1 MEKNRQEIP
10 DWMTRTELL
19 LGKEAL
25 EKLMKSHVLVVGLG
39 GVGGM
44 VAEMLVRSG
53 IGTMTIL
60 DADVVEASNKNRQII
75 ALNQAMGEPK
85 SDVLAQRLL
94 QINPEL
100 RLQVEKRYL
109 EAATLPELPWAQFS
123 YVADCIDTLQPKIAL
138 MSYCWENK
146 IPIVSA
152 MGAGGRT
159 DPSQI
164 KISDISKTFNCY
176 LAYYVRKKL
185 HRLGIYQGIKVVFSS
200 ERPDKKKVRLVDG
213 KNKRSVIGT
222 ISYMPNLF
230 GGYLAAAIIQ
240 DIVNRKEKRK
250 K

>member
-1 MEKNRQEIP
+1 
-10 DWMTRTELL
+10 MTRTELL

-25 EKLMKSHVLVVGLG
+25 NKLMKSHVLVVGLG

-53 IGTMTIL
+53 IGAITIL
-60 DADVVEASNKNRQII
+60 DADVVEPSNKNRQII
-75 ALNQAMGEPK
+75 ALDDAMGAPK
-85 SDVLAQRLL
+85 SDVLARRLL
-94 QINPEL
+94 QINPA
-100 RLQVEKRYL
+100 LQLHVEKRYL
-109 EAATLPELPWAQFS
+109 DVATLPDLPWSQFS

-138 MSYCWENK
+138 MSFCWENK

-164 KISDISKTFNCY
+164 KITDISKTFNCY

-185 HRLGIYQGIKVVFSS
+185 HRLGIYQGVKVVFSS
-200 ERPDKKKVRLVDG
+200 ERPDKKKVKLVDG